1 MHSSIHD
8 QTDLF
13 TARLCAH
20 LWQHLM
26 HVFMAASSVTIAGA
40 PLDRDRLYHV
50 TTKAYLALGRDGY
63 TVFAQGKVRVWKLG
77 F

>member
-1 MHSSIHD
+1 
-8 QTDLF
+8 
-13 TARLCAH
+13 
-20 LWQHLM
+20 M